1 MEFYLLD
8 SELNK
13 KHLIDI
19 YSSAIWVPRY
29 NDIGDCELVI
39 DATSENL
46 KKIKECKYIAR
57 DDDDMV
63 CKIEKIEIKTDVE
76 NGDQLIVTGADIKKI
91 LNQRIVMKQTNFNGL
106 VEDYIRT
113 LINDAIINPTN
124 QDRKINNFLLDEKR
138 GYTEKIREQV
148 TYDNVGE
155 KIQELCKQYGWGYKV
170 RVINKKFVFS
180 LYKGIDKSA
189 YITFSQNYDNISTT
203 DYTKDD
209 SNIKNIA
216 LVAGEGEGIA
226 RKVTVIGNG
235 SGIDRHELYIDA
247 RDVSSSIDYNELIT
261 VYPNGNEKEING
273 VNYYQV
279 NGVNVAIITKNDKGE
294 VSEVQLCND
303 VYMENLKNIG
313 YEKMT
318 EYTSVTSFAGEIIT
332 GISYTYKK
340 DYNLGDIV
348 KILNE
353 YGMLMNVRITEI
365 LENQDE
371 SGYKMEPTFEN
382 V

>member
-1 MEFYLLD
+1 MR
-8 SELNK
+8 NK
-13 KHLIDI
+13 
-19 YSSAIWVPRY
+19 
-29 NDIGDCELVI
+29 
-39 DATSENL
+39 
-46 KKIKECKYIAR
+46 
-57 DDDDMV
+57 
-63 CKIEKIEIKTDVE
+63 EIKTDVE
-76 NGDQLIVTGADIKKI
+76 NGDLLIITGTDIKTI
-91 LNQRIVMKQTNFNGL
+91 LNQRIIVKQTNFNGL

-124 QDRKINNFLLDEKR
+124 KDRKISNFILADKK
-138 GYTEKIREQV
+138 GYTERIREQV
-148 TYDNVGE
+148 TYDDLGN

-170 RVINKKFVFS
+170 GISNEKFVFS
-180 LYKGIDKSA
+180 LYKGVDKSE

-209 SNIKNIA
+209 SNVKNVA
-216 LVAGEGEGIA
+216 LVAGEGEGVA
-226 RKVTVIGNG
+226 RTTTTIGNG
-235 SGIDRHELYIDA
+235 VGINRHEVYIDA
-247 RDVSSSIDYNELIT
+247 RDVSSSIDYNELLT
-261 VYPNGNEKEING
+261 NYPNGTQKVING
-273 VNYYQV
+273 ITYYQV
-279 NGVNVAIITKNDKGE
+279 NGVNIAILTKDDKGE
-294 VSEVQLCND
+294 VSKVQLCKD
-303 VYMENLKNIG
+303 VYIENLRSIG

-353 YGMLMNVRITEI
+353 YGISMNARITEV